1 MSFPELLLLALGLS
15 ADAFAVSVCKG
26 LASQNVKAKHA
37 LLCGVWFG
45 GFQALMPFIGYLLGR
60 TFAKYIESFDH
71 WIALVLLAVIGIGML
86 REAFEKEEGGECCDC
101 KNASFAPRVM
111 VVMALATSIDALAAG
126 ITLAMPGVNIVLA
139 LSLIGCITFALS
151 ALGVRLGHVFGARYR
166 FAAQLAGGI
175 ILILLGIKI
184 LLEHLGVIA
193 F

>member
-1 MSFPELLLLALGLS
+1 MGFWELMTLAFS
-15 ADAFAVSVCKG
+15 VSMDAFAVSVCKG

-86 REAFEKEEGGECCDC
+86 REAFEKEEDGECCDC

>member
-1 MSFPELLLLALGLS
+1 MSFPELLLLALGLA

-26 LASQNVKAKHA
+26 LASQNVKTKHA

-101 KNASFAPRVM
+101 MNASFAPRVM